1 MTLHAHDLPTMTGA
15 WLMPILPPI
24 VVSGTGAIL
33 GSALGH
39 SNPHHAL
46 WTMIASYVLLG
57 AGLPLALSVIAML
70 FARLTIYTRVP
81 REEIVSLMIPI
92 GPLGTGGFAI
102 MSLGRVALDNLP
114 RSGSILGAESGKML
128 YTFGLVVALLMWGES
143 LVFIRSPQIFSLI
156 PGLSSRRGDGNGG
169 C

>member
-1 MTLHAHDLPTMTGA
+1 MKQERESERAKTLMIRMTLHAHDLPTMTGA

-39 SNPHHAL
+39 SNPEHAL

-70 FARLTIYTRVP
+70 FARLAIYTTVSG
-81 REEIVSLMIPI
+81 EEIVSLMIPI

-102 MSLGRVALDNLP
+102 MSLGRVALDTLP
-114 RSGSILGAESGKML
+114 RTGSILGAESGRML
-128 YTFGLVVALLMWGES
+128 YTFGLVVGLLLWGES
-143 LVFIRSPQIFSLI
+143 LSDLF
-156 PGLSSRRGDGNGG
+156 
-169 C
+169 

>member
-33 GSALGH
+33 GSALQH
-39 SNPHHAL
+39 SNPNHAL
-46 WTMIASYVLLG
+46 WTMFASYVLLG
-57 AGLPLALSVIAML
+57 AGLPLAFSVIAML
-70 FARLTIYTRVP
+70 FARLTIYQRVP
-81 REEIVSLMIPI
+81 GEDIVSLMIPI

-102 MSLGRVALDNLP
+102 MSLGRVALDTLP
-114 RSGSILGAESGKML
+114 RTGSVLGPLSGEML
-128 YTFGLVVALLMWGES
+128 YTFGLVVALIMWGN
-143 LVFIRSPQIFSLI
+143 VAR
-156 PGLSSRRGDGNGG
+156 